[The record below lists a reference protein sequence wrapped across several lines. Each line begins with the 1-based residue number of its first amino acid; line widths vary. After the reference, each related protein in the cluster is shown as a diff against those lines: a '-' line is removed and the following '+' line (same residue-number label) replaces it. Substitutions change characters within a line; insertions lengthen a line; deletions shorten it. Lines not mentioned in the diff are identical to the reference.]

1 MASGLSV
8 LNNLAALN
16 TNNQLKINNRNR
28 DKSMSHISSGMKIA
42 GAKDDA
48 SSYAISEKMRVQIR
62 GLEQCGRNSENG
74 KSLLNVAEGALSSI
88 KEIVTTIKEKTINAA
103 NDHNTDEDRKAIQ
116 QEIEQLTEQIDEI
129 SSTTTFNGEYILDG
143 SQELHSTLDHTPKG
157 LVLRGLNTWWI
168 SEGIDLIRESYGLDF
183 SDASVNEM
191 TVEFDETNSKPGAL
205 AWVTSDYSP
214 TSKPA
219 VSLKMTVNMTYF
231 NNITAED
238 ENGIKGGGIY
248 LDRVIAHEL
257 THAVMSS
264 NMAMYDM
271 PDWLVEGMAELTHG
285 ADERLSGSLAGN
297 NITALLDKN
306 GGGAFG
312 TPTGDNAYSGGYIAL
327 RYLEKQCGSGTI
339 GRLQQFLSKN
349 GKECTNVD
357 DLLDA
362 AIAGVSRGR
371 YKDVDDFYDKIM
383 ADFNGVTGLADSKK
397 ALKEKCDIDLDN
409 NDTGALVGIDASG
422 RRGIPLTDKSIIDE
436 GGGSY
441 GRLPKGTTKINGLN
455 VIWPDI
461 GGGFYGGLVLQ
472 TGVKSGQHLVI
483 DLREMNAG
491 TLGLRTLDVRTQYSA
506 QRAIDRM
513 DKAVN
518 KVTRQATI
526 VGAYQKRLEFT
537 IANLVTASENTTG
550 SESTIRDADMA
561 KEMIS
566 YTKYQLL
573 AQSTQSML
581 SQANQQ
587 PQAVLSLLQ

>member
-1 MASGLSV
+1 MASGLGV

-16 TNNQLKINNRNR
+16 TNNQLKTNNRNR
-28 DKSMSHISSGMKIA
+28 DKNMSHISSGMKIA

-62 GLEQCGRNSENG
+62 GLDQCERNSENG
-74 KSLLNVAEGALSSI
+74 KSLLKVAEGALSSI
-88 KEIVTTIKEKTINAA
+88 KEIATTIKERTINAA
-103 NDHNTDEDRKAIQ
+103 NDHNTDEDREAIQ
-116 QEIEQLTEQIDEI
+116 QEIEQMIDQIDEI
-129 SSTTTFNGEYILDG
+129 SYTTTFNGEYILDG

-191 TVEFDETNSKPGAL
+191 TVKFTEDPNNSAL
-205 AWVTSDYSP
+205 AWVTSAYSP
-214 TSKPA
+214 ATKPA
-219 VSLKMTVNMTYF
+219 IRLEMTVNMSYF

-264 NMAMYDM
+264 NMAMLNM

-285 ADERLSGSLAGN
+285 ADERLLGSLAAGK

-306 GGGAFG
+306 GGAFG
-312 TPTGDNAYSGGYIAL
+312 SPTGDEAYSGGYIAL

-339 GRLQQFLSKN
+339 GRLQQFLSEN
-349 GKECTNVD
+349 GRDCANVN
-357 DLLDA
+357 DLLDN
-362 AIAGVSRGR
+362 AIAGVSHGR
-371 YKDVDDFYDKIM
+371 YKNVDDFYDKIM
-383 ADFNGVTGLADSKK
+383 TDFNGITGLADSKK

-472 TGVKSGQHLVI
+472 TGLKSGQHLII

-491 TLGLRTLDVRTQYSA
+491 TLGLRSLDVRTQYSA

-513 DKAVN
+513 DQAVD

-537 IANLVTASENTTG
+537 IENLVTASENTTG

-561 KEMIS
+561 KEMTS

-573 AQSTQSML
+573 VQSTQAML